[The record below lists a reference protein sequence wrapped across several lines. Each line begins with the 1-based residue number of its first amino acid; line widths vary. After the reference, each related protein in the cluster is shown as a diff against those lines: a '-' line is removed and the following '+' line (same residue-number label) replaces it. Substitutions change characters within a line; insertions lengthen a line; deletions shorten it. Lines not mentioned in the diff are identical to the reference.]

1 MSTAGQG
8 IAVRTLA
15 NSIMATVEQHWG
27 MAPPPAVPLPE
38 RRYVAAGDPGS
49 QVWDCEQLVVSLA
62 GVGFGPAQDSAP
74 PVTPRAGSPASV
86 MSVRHVVF
94 NIALVRCIP
103 SPTGRG
109 NVPPTVD
116 ALQEA
121 GDRYMTDAG
130 ILSQALVRWAA
141 RTRSE
146 VLPNDGASSVQLGV
160 IEPGEAS
167 GGFVGMAGAAIV
179 TCAAL
184 E

>member
-1 MSTAGQG
+1 
-8 IAVRTLA
+8 
-15 NSIMATVEQHWG
+15 
-27 MAPPPAVPLPE
+27 MAPPPAVPLPA
-38 RRYVAAGDPGS
+38 RRFVAAGDPGS
-49 QVWDCEQLVVSLA
+49 QAWDCEQLVISLA

-103 SPTGRG
+103 GPTGRTAT
-109 NVPPTVD
+109 PPAVD

-130 ILSQALVRWAA
+130 LLSQALVRWASRM
-141 RTRSE
+141 RTS
-146 VLPNDGASSVQLGV
+146 VLPNDGAASVQLGV
-160 IEPGEAS
+160 IEPGEAT
-167 GGFVGMAGAAIV
+167 GGFVGMIGAAIV
-179 TCAAL
+179 TAAAL